1 MRYSRRGGLK
11 FVSPIRYVNYYS
23 NISYPYYIQMN
34 VRYDKTHNDKY
45 PTKNI
50 DKLTW
55 LTICIVTILIYSPL
69 LPSPL

>member
-45 PTKNI
+45 PTKYI
-50 DKLTW
+50 DKLT
-55 LTICIVTILIYSPL
+55 
-69 LPSPL
+69 